1 MKHILNISKIASKME
16 SPPKSQRLHHYFNGN
31 GSLTDA
37 EKVEVL
43 DIINKSVTETCDEIK
58 SQIKLDNE

>member
-1 MKHILNISKIASKME
+1 ME